1 MLLGRFKRTDLL
13 TIFLIV
19 VILISLWVGA
29 MMKLRGQ
36 FFLYFDIDS
45 MPLYGLISS
54 FTGTHPLPGVILSLL
69 LVSVV
74 AFLMVNLNTALIFIS
89 ERTFLPA
96 VFYVL
101 LSGLFPQYQLMNPA
115 IAGTVFLMFAVKRIM
130 ESHRVQGTAFNY
142 FDAGILVSAGS
153 LLYANIIWFGIIIF
167 IGIALLRTINTKE
180 IVLTV
185 IGLITPFIITAALYY
200 VAGKDPFD
208 FFRLFEYNLFG
219 RQTVFAFNT
228 LLVGAMIFTG
238 LLTFAG
244 ILRLFF
250 LMGGMKVQSRKTF
263 ALLLWILF
271 ISVFLYFANP
281 AVSVE
286 MMWIAAV
293 PVSYILSNYFI
304 HLKRKI
310 ISEILFDL
318 FFILILMIQLLY
330 HG

>member
-1 MLLGRFKRTDLL
+1 MLLARFKRTDLL
-13 TIFLIV
+13 TIVLIV
-19 VILISLWVGA
+19 VILISLWIGA

-45 MPLYGLISS
+45 MPLYGLLSS
-54 FTGTHPLPGVILSLL
+54 LTGTHPLPGVLLSLL
-69 LVSVV
+69 LVSFM
-74 AFLMVNLNTALIFIS
+74 AFLMVNLNTALIFIN

-115 IAGTVFLMFAVKRIM
+115 IAGAVFLMLAVKRIM
-130 ESHRVQGTAFNY
+130 ESHRVQGTAFNF

-153 LLYANIIWFGIIIF
+153 LLYANLIWFGVVIF
-167 IGIALLRTINTKE
+167 IGIGLLRSINTKE
-180 IVLTV
+180 VVLSV
-185 IGLITPFIITAALYY
+185 LGLVTPFIITAALYY
-200 VAGKDPFD
+200 VAGKNPSD

-219 RQTVFAFNT
+219 RQAVFAFNT
-228 LLVGAMIFTG
+228 LIVAAIVFTG
-238 LLTFAG
+238 SLTLAG

-263 ALLLWILF
+263 SLLLWILF
-271 ISVFLYFANP
+271 ISLFLYFANP

-304 HLKRKI
+304 CLKRKI

-318 FFILILMIQLLY
+318 FLILILMIQLWY